1 MMEIEE
7 EEIIEE
13 VKKICDEI
21 LPFGYNIHV
30 GTFIRKQKTVT
41 DDIKYGEAVN
51 DLPDDLVGLTDQNAQ
66 LSERTTII
74 KKKD

>member
-30 GTFIRKQKTVT
+30 GTFIQKAE
-41 DDIKYGEAVN
+41 D
-51 DLPDDLVGLTDQNAQ
+51 
-66 LSERTTII
+66 RHRRH
-74 KKKD
+74 